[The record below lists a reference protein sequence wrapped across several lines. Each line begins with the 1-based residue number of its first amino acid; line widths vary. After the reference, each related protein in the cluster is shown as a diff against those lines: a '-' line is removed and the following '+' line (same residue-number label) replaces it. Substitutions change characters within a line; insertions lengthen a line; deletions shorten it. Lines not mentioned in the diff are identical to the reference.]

1 MAVPLPSKRG
11 NGGAW
16 RDLFGHGWPNESAQG
31 RLERS
36 RKAPPLHR
44 VSDTEH
50 RTPEEP
56 TFLNAAGIKKAAWG
70 EAAWGS
76 FKCLKEGGM
85 RVA

>member
-1 MAVPLPSKRG
+1 MGVRRISKGG

-16 RDLFGHGWPNESAQG
+16 RNLFGHGWPKEGDQG
-31 RLERS
+31 RLERT
-36 RKAPPLHR
+36 RKATALHR